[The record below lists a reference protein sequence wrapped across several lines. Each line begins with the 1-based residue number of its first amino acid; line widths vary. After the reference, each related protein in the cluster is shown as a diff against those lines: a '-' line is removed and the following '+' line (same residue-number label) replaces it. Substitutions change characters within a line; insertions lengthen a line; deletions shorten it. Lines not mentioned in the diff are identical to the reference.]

1 MMNISNLIVSSVFF
15 IVLDYLYLSSQK
27 NYFNKLF
34 LQIQGSKINFKMEG
48 AILCYI
54 ALILALNYFILND
67 KDKNLCDAFLL
78 GFFIYVVYETTNYA
92 TLNKWPFEMV
102 IMDSLWG
109 GILFLLT
116 VYLRINRVL
125 WKLFEL

>member
-116 VYLRINRVL
+116 VYLTR
-125 WKLFEL
+125 LFFKYYK

>member
-1 MMNISNLIVSSVFF
+1 MMNISNLIVSSIFF
-15 IVLDYLYLSSQK
+15 VLLDYIYLSSQK

-54 ALILALNYFILND
+54 ALIIALNYFILND
-67 KDKNLCDAFLL
+67 KDKNLYDAFLL
-78 GFFIYVVYETTNYA
+78 GFLIYVVYETTNYA

-102 IMDSLWG
+102 IMDSIWG

-116 VYLRINRVL
+116 VYLTR
-125 WKLFEL
+125 LFFKYYK